1 MHATE
6 GEEAGDTVA
15 DGELRRDV
23 QPLVLPGSGILPQI
37 ERPRRHVEELL
48 TRQIRAVLRRGR
60 VKRGCYRYD
69 KHGRR
74 HCTMSAMPLTVNM
87 PTKRRHITISPTL
100 TYCMST

>member
-23 QPLVLPGSGILPQI
+23 QPLVLAGIWILPQI

-48 TRQIRAVLRRGR
+48 TRQIRAVLRGTNEL
-60 VKRGCYRYD
+60 VYT
-69 KHGRR
+69 HR
-74 HCTMSAMPLTVNM
+74 HNTYGGTCRTITSGALTWEMQPCSIVID
-87 PTKRRHITISPTL
+87 TSGTV
-100 TYCMST
+100 C